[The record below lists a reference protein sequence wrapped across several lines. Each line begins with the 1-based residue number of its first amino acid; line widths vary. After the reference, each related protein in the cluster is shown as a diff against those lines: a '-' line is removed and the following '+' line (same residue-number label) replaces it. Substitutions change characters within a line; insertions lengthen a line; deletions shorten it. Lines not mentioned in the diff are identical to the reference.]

1 MEAGDDVTARTSCL
15 LPGSGSHRRAAS
27 SLAGVYCEAECRDMM
42 AGPDGRDRHSCA
54 VSGHAL
60 DAFYCSPQVIIS
72 RVDGKL
78 GRRRAGR

>member
-1 MEAGDDVTARTSCL
+1 ML
-15 LPGSGSHRRAAS
+15 GSGSHRRAAS

-60 DAFYCSPQVIIS
+60 DSFYCSPQVLITTGS
-72 RVDGKL
+72 SVLHNHVEGPN
-78 GRRRAGR
+78 